1 MSARSAF
8 PARPEPAEGP
18 EDLREL
24 QAQWD
29 AEAAEID
36 AAGPRFGAPSLLDA
50 WSDLWRSAPRADKR
64 DLFRLACL
72 TPSMLWLAA
81 VIWWATP

>member
-1 MSARSAF
+1 MSAAHTSSAH
-8 PARPEPAEGP
+8 PERVEGP

-50 WSDLWRSAPRADKR
+50 WSDLWRSAPRAAKR
-64 DLFRLACL
+64 DLLRLACL